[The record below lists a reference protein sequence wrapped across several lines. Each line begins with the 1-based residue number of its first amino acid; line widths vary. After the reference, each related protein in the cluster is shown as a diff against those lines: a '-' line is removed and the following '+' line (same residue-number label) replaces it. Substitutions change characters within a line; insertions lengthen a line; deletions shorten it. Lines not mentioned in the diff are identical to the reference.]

1 MTTATAPRDA
11 ASANTEAAIWVDDD
25 PWDEHDIPPRPWI
38 APGYALRGSVTL
50 AIGPPSAMKS
60 SLFIAWSCALALGRA
75 HGDFRPVRAGS
86 SILYNVEDVADEQRR
101 RLSAALRQFGAVPAD
116 VRGRII
122 RAGPVGVGTLFV
134 RDRQTGIV
142 ASTPAMEELRALI
155 AARRPDILFADPL
168 VELHV
173 DDENDNGALRAIIA
187 AFRAIAVE
195 YDIAVV
201 LAHHIRKGA
210 ATPGDPDAARGA
222 GAIVGACRVAVT
234 LCPMSVEDAEALGLP
249 TDRPTRS
256 RYLRLDDAR
265 QSYAGLGNPRW
276 YEKVLYRLDNGE
288 MVSAMVP
295 WQPPDPWEAITPAQ
309 ANRILDDIE
318 AGLEDGRRYSDAAAA
333 GERAAWVVVRQR
345 APTLSEAQARA
356 VIRTWI
362 RNGLLFVKTYRDP
375 TSRKDRLGLYVDA
388 TKRPGPRP

>member
-1 MTTATAPRDA
+1 MACPSTGSTSSTRLGSGRRPRPRDPTAPRLRQCRAARCPRTPCSGSSIAPSRACARPPTAPSTIPCATPRCWSAACWTARASATGTPCGCCSARFPRRSATGATPSGRRGGELPPAACGRSRSHNHRRTSRTRAAKKPRLWPCACCAPAPAPTPLQSPSISTTAAAPRDA

-210 ATPGDPDAARGA
+210 ATPGDPDA
-222 GAIVGACRVAVT
+222 
-234 LCPMSVEDAEALGLP
+234 
-249 TDRPTRS
+249 
-256 RYLRLDDAR
+256 
-265 QSYAGLGNPRW
+265 
-276 YEKVLYRLDNGE
+276 
-288 MVSAMVP
+288 
-295 WQPPDPWEAITPAQ
+295 
-309 ANRILDDIE
+309 
-318 AGLEDGRRYSDAAAA
+318 
-333 GERAAWVVVRQR
+333 
-345 APTLSEAQARA
+345 
-356 VIRTWI
+356 
-362 RNGLLFVKTYRDP
+362 
-375 TSRKDRLGLYVDA
+375 
-388 TKRPGPRP
+388 